1 MLVGGILG
9 FVFRGKVETTI
20 IIGMESSL
28 RDYGNYKAITN
39 AWDETQTRYVE
50 LMQFC
55 GIYKL
60 HKNIG
65 FVKSVKIIFIHIL
78 LKH

>member
-28 RDYGNYKAITN
+28 RDYGNYKAITD

-50 LMQFC
+50 IMKFC
-55 GIYKL
+55 GINKL
-60 HKNIG
+60 HRIIE
-65 FVKSVKIIFIHIL
+65 FVKIL
-78 LKH
+78 FMQMYY